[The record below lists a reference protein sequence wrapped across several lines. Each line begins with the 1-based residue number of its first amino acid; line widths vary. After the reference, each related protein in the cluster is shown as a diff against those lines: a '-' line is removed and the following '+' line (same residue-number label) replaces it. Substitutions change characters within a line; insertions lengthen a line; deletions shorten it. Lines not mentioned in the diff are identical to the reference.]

1 MLKAADSFRR
11 AGYQV
16 RVVST
21 NCEPWAKEADRQLDA
36 GRELNWTIVDYSRAS
51 ANSVRLLTG
60 ARFRIARRLAK
71 LAGPQRL
78 SLPVLGR
85 ATGRVFPELVRAACA
100 RPADF
105 FYGGGSALAATE
117 AAARQMHVPF
127 AVDLEDLHS
136 DQCIPDSADGRLAN
150 ALGEA
155 AERRVFREAAF
166 ITTASDGIADA
177 YEEKYGTRPVVTNNT
192 FPLPQRQPDFSRRNG
207 SALRFYWFSQ
217 SIGCDRGLEEFVQ
230 AAGLAGI
237 GCELHLRGKPV
248 GMYLA
253 GLRELAARSA
263 PNLTIVHHDP
273 APPDQMIELCR
284 GFDVGLALEQVDD
297 SRSRALCLTNKAF
310 TYILAGLAVVFTD
323 TPGQRRL
330 ALDLGPGAL
339 LYKSGDV
346 RALADGL
353 KAWAGDDASL
363 LAARKAAWAAACRR
377 WHWQHPEEE
386 GALLRAVKAVASRNL
401 SQERT
406 PDDLHCNFKT
416 SV

>member
-1 MLKAADSFRR
+1 MKTICVITAGHLATCPRMLKAADSFRR

-21 NCEPWAKEADRQLDA
+21 NFEPWATEADRQLA
-36 GRELNWTIVDYSRAS
+36 GRELNWTVVDYSRAS
-51 ANSVRLLTG
+51 ANGVRLRSG
-60 ARFRIARRLAK
+60 ARFRIVRQLAK

-78 SLPVLGR
+78 PLAVLGR
-85 ATGRVFPELVRAACA
+85 ATGRVFPELVRSACA
-100 RPADF
+100 EPVDI

-117 AAARQMHVPF
+117 AAARQMRVPF
-127 AVDLEDLHS
+127 AVDLEDLNS
-136 DQCIPDSADGRLAN
+136 AECRTDSAAGRLAN
-150 ALGEA
+150 ALAEA

-166 ITTASDGIADA
+166 VTTASDGIADA
-177 YEEKYGTRPVVTNNT
+177 YEEKYGRRPLVTNNT

-217 SIGCDRGLEEFVQ
+217 SIGRGRGLEEFIQ

-237 GCELHLRGKPV
+237 GCELHLRGKPLGV
-248 GMYLA
+248 YLA
-253 GLRELAARSA
+253 GLREMAARSA
-263 PNLTIVHHDP
+263 PDLTIVHHEP

-297 SRSRALCLTNKAF
+297 SRSRALCLSNKAF

-339 LYKSGDV
+339 LYKPGEV
-346 RALADGL
+346 RVLADGL
-353 KAWAGDDASL
+353 KAWAEDEARL
-363 LAARKAAWAAACRR
+363 LAARKTAWAAACRR

-386 GALLRAVKAVASRNL
+386 GALLRAVEHVFNR
-401 SQERT
+401 
-406 PDDLHCNFKT
+406 
-416 SV
+416 

>member
-1 MLKAADSFRR
+1 
-11 AGYQV
+11 
-16 RVVST
+16 
-21 NCEPWAKEADRQLDA
+21 
-36 GRELNWTIVDYSRAS
+36 LNWTIVDYSRAS

-323 TPGQRRL
+323 TPGQRQL
-330 ALDLGPGAL
+330 ALDLGSGAL
-339 LYKSGDV
+339 LYKPGDV
-346 RALADGL
+346 RVLADGL
-353 KAWAGDDASL
+353 KAWAEDETRL
-363 LAARKAAWAAACRR
+363 LVARKTAWAAACRR
-377 WHWQHPEEE
+377 WHWEHPEEE
-386 GALLRAVKAVASRNL
+386 GALLRAV
-401 SQERT
+401 ERVF
-406 PDDLHCNFKT
+406 NQ
-416 SV
+416 

>member
-51 ANSVRLLTG
+51 AISVRLLTG

-284 GFDVGLALEQVDD
+284 GFDVGLALERADD
-297 SRSRALCLTNKAF
+297 TRSRALCLSNKAL

>member
-1 MLKAADSFRR
+1 MICVITAGHLATCPRMLKAADSFRR
-11 AGYQV
+11 IGYQV

-21 NCEPWAKEADRQLDA
+21 NFEPWATEADRQLGAD
-36 GRELNWTIVDYSRAS
+36 RELNWMVVDYSRAS
-51 ANSVRLLTG
+51 ANRVRLLSG

-78 SLPVLGR
+78 PLPVLGR

-100 RPADF
+100 GPVDL

-117 AAARQMHVPF
+117 AAARQMRVPF

-136 DQCIPDSADGRLAN
+136 AECRTDSAAGRLSN
-150 ALGEA
+150 ALAEA

-166 ITTASDGIADA
+166 VTTASDGIADA
-177 YEEKYGTRPVVTNNT
+177 YEEKYGRRPLVTNNT

-217 SIGCDRGLEEFVQ
+217 SIGRGRGLEEFIQ

-237 GCELHLRGKPV
+237 HCELHLRGKPLGV
-248 GMYLA
+248 YLA
-253 GLRELAARSA
+253 GLREMAARSA
-263 PNLTIVHHDP
+263 PDLTIVHLEL

-297 SRSRALCLTNKAF
+297 ARNRALCLTNKAF

-330 ALDLGPGAL
+330 ARDLGPGAL
-339 LYKSGDV
+339 LYKSGEV
-346 RALADGL
+346 RVLADGL
-353 KAWAGDDASL
+353 KAWAEDETRL

-386 GALLRAVKAVASRNL
+386 GALLRAV
-401 SQERT
+401 ERVF
-406 PDDLHCNFKT
+406 HR
-416 SV
+416 

>member
-1 MLKAADSFRR
+1 
-11 AGYQV
+11 
-16 RVVST
+16 VST

-284 GFDVGLALEQVDD
+284 GFDVGLALERADD
-297 SRSRALCLTNKAF
+297 TRSRALCLSNKAL

>member
-1 MLKAADSFRR
+1 MKTICVITAGHVSTCPRMLKAADSFRR

-21 NCEPWAKEADRQLDA
+21 NFEPWATEADRQLSAD
-36 GRELNWTIVDYSRAS
+36 RELNWTVVDYSRAS
-51 ANSVRLLTG
+51 ANGVRLLSG
-60 ARFRIARRLAK
+60 VRFRIARRLAK
-71 LAGPQRL
+71 LAGPQRM
-78 SLPVLGR
+78 PPAVLGR

-100 RPADF
+100 QPADF
-105 FYGGGSALAATE
+105 FYGGGNALIAAE
-117 AAARQMHVPF
+117 AAARQIHVPF

-136 DQCIPDSADGRLAN
+136 GECRTDSVEGRQAN
-150 ALGEA
+150 ALAEA
-155 AERRVFREAAF
+155 AERRVFRQAAF
-166 ITTASDGIADA
+166 VTTASDGIADA
-177 YEEKYGTRPVVTNNT
+177 YEEKYGRRPLVTNNT
-192 FPLPQRQPDFSRRNG
+192 FPLPQRQPDFSSRNG

-217 SIGCDRGLEEFVQ
+217 SIGRGRGLEEFVQ

-237 GCELHLRGKPV
+237 RCELHLRGKPLGV
-248 GMYLA
+248 YLA

-284 GFDVGLALEQVDD
+284 GFDVGLALEQTDD
-297 SRSRALCLTNKAF
+297 SRSRALCLSNKAF

-330 ALDLGPGAL
+330 ALDLGTGAL

-346 RALADGL
+346 RVLADGL
-353 KAWAGDDASL
+353 KAWAEDETRL

-386 GALLRAVKAVASRNL
+386 GALLRAV
-401 SQERT
+401 ERVF
-406 PDDLHCNFKT
+406 NQ
-416 SV
+416 